1 MVESGGNPPWHEVL
15 RGLLE
20 SPEVDDS
27 EVVDF
32 IENEMPQEGEILDY
46 KGDLYISATSGHHI
60 RRRESRIIKLFTALA
75 NVRTQARFRCVFI
88 GFDDNGEFI
97 GMQYRQP
104 RGGDQLLD
112 VDDARVRNILHGK
125 VTPTPDFEVFELDY
139 DEKEGGVV
147 VIRQAEQVPLVV
159 EKTLRKNGGGEFVA
173 AGQAYTRDGSNTKRM
188 ESSDFR
194 DLMRYREE
202 LINEKIREL
211 SDEFAQVVGIPDEQL
226 AGFELKVAPSDDD
239 AMPMGELVTP
249 TPTEDTDEA
258 LNSAVKTWRSTDSL
272 DFERASLYRFFD
284 ERNELDLAGEDDE
297 EDKKTEFLIRA
308 SLKNHFHGAYWICE
322 YNHDIDDLFD
332 TIIEEDIDGT
342 TIRPLERALMV
353 LGKQS
358 HLRRIETTDLE
369 LMSSRADEYAA
380 CCHDAIHDR
389 VRMYA
394 PKNVKIESD
403 SYSVYDLVYG
413 KASAEPMELM
423 EKLVSDLRA
432 EDEDIM
438 RNKLRFVEL
447 VYLARNG

>member
-1 MVESGGNPPWHEVL
+1 MIENVGNPPWHKIL

-27 EVVDF
+27 EIVDI
-32 IENEMPQEGEILDY
+32 IESEVPQEGEILDY
-46 KGDLYISATSGHHI
+46 KGDLYISAKSDHHI

-75 NVRTQARFRCVFI
+75 NVRTQARFRYVFI

-104 RGGDQLLD
+104 REGEQLLD
-112 VDDARVRNILHGK
+112 VDDARVRNILDGK

-139 DEKEGGVV
+139 NGKEGGVV

-159 EKTLRKNGGGEFVA
+159 EKTLRKNGGGEFIA
-173 AGQAYTRDGSNTKRM
+173 AGQAYTREGSKTKRM
-188 ESSDFR
+188 KSSDFR

-249 TPTEDTDEA
+249 NPTKDTNEA
-258 LNSAVKTWRSTDSL
+258 LNSAVKTWRSTGSL
-272 DFERASLYRFFD
+272 DFERPSLYRFFD
-284 ERNELDLAGEDDE
+284 ERNKLVLAGEDDE

-308 SLKNHFHGAYWICE
+308 NLKNYFHGAYWICE
-322 YNHDIDDLFD
+322 YSHDIDELFN
-332 TIIEEDIDGT
+332 TIIKEDIGGT

-353 LGKQS
+353 MGKQS
-358 HLRRIETTDLE
+358 HLRRIGKMNLE
-369 LMSSRADEYAA
+369 LSSSRANEYATH
-380 CCHDAIHDR
+380 CNDAIHDR
-389 VRMYA
+389 VGVYA
-394 PKNVKIESD
+394 SKNLKIGSD
-403 SYSVYDLVYG
+403 SYPVYDLVYG
-413 KASAEPMELM
+413 NTPTQPIDLM
-423 EKLVSDLRA
+423 EELVSDLRD
-432 EDEDIM
+432 EDENIKRD
-438 RNKLRFVEL
+438 KLRDVEL
-447 VYLARNG
+447 IYLARNT